1 MTAEQCE
8 KKAAKIRERY
18 DELYDN
24 HGRNLPTYGI
34 DCLRDACKEEL
45 ISLFRSYL
53 APPK

>member
-18 DELYDN
+18 DELYPNDE
-24 HGRNLPTYGI
+24 RRPTIYGI
-34 DCLRDACKEEL
+34 DCMKDAYKEEL

-53 APPK
+53 SPPE